1 MDNKISLLT
10 KLNDEV
16 RELHPVLRVLFSKL
30 PSIKSV
36 EYKQGPNEKGADFV
50 LIKEDDTLLSEHY
63 IGVICKVG
71 KITQSNAD
79 VDRQIDECTLFDRF
93 VDGGKKKIKLNEVW
107 VVTNGAISANAE
119 EKLHEKYSKTN
130 IKFINCEKVAALI
143 DKFYPE
149 YWEID
154 EFHNEQ
160 YFNYVNEKLNEI
172 SSGLS
177 ILSSVGINDLIEQKV
192 ISEERKEG
200 KARPDKLYNVIMKE
214 RFVYLE
220 GQVGAGKTTII
231 RQLVGQLRRDVLDSG
246 SSLVPMILHYA
257 DIKKCGFDISN
268 YVIELFEKYHISDAE
283 PLIIIDGVDEYMQ
296 SIDERLKSFKSIIA
310 DVNSINE
317 SKVIITSRT
326 MSSIDDYIV
335 IDRAFSRYSL
345 MPLTIRQ
352 IVTFVD
358 KVCQNS
364 KVTERLSSDI
374 ERTHLFKCIPRT
386 PISAILLAKILSD
399 EVKEL
404 PSTMTEL
411 YAKYTELTLGRWD
424 TTKGLLSQTEY
435 EIMKNVIIDVSKYM
449 MNNSVSCISV
459 SEVQDI
465 FLDYLSKRNINV
477 DEDGL
482 FRKMLNQS
490 EIVTCNK
497 QNGTFQF
504 RHRSFME
511 FFFAEGIKRDNSAVI
526 DQSIYDLYW
535 ANTYFFYL
543 GLLRD
548 NEQIVSAINNISNM
562 DSKHRILKMFYNGS
576 FFLAAYLTPYETISS
591 GVKDSFSDAAKLFSD
606 LLNKKLIPHW
616 KHYLPFYC
624 FASSLSA

>member
-63 IGVICKVG
+63 IGVVCKVG

-246 SSLVPMILHYA
+246 SSLVPVILHYA

-352 IVTFVD
+352 IVTFV
-358 KVCQNS
+358 
-364 KVTERLSSDI
+364 
-374 ERTHLFKCIPRT
+374 
-386 PISAILLAKILSD
+386 
-399 EVKEL
+399 
-404 PSTMTEL
+404 
-411 YAKYTELTLGRWD
+411 
-424 TTKGLLSQTEY
+424 
-435 EIMKNVIIDVSKYM
+435 
-449 MNNSVSCISV
+449 
-459 SEVQDI
+459 
-465 FLDYLSKRNINV
+465 
-477 DEDGL
+477 
-482 FRKMLNQS
+482 
-490 EIVTCNK
+490 
-497 QNGTFQF
+497 
-504 RHRSFME
+504 
-511 FFFAEGIKRDNSAVI
+511 
-526 DQSIYDLYW
+526 
-535 ANTYFFYL
+535 
-543 GLLRD
+543 
-548 NEQIVSAINNISNM
+548 
-562 DSKHRILKMFYNGS
+562 
-576 FFLAAYLTPYETISS
+576 
-591 GVKDSFSDAAKLFSD
+591 
-606 LLNKKLIPHW
+606 
-616 KHYLPFYC
+616 
-624 FASSLSA
+624 